1 MSAIKESQKVH
12 KEAQKA
18 LVDFYHN
25 LPNKHKWKL
34 SGPNPTK
41 AMVEQM
47 EQYLKQYN
55 VPKISN
61 REDTREKGGR
71 RGFVGGDGLNAYIGD
86 RDVFFYSGHYLGY
99 HLADGGGGYVH
110 MRDMLHADPDYLGV
124 KKWSIHPRLL
134 YSWSH
139 SFDTWDITDLVLKKK
154 SHPLLNWL
162 NENPFEVKQ

>member
-1 MSAIKESQKVH
+1 MNEAAY
-12 KEAQKA
+12 EAQKA
-18 LVDFYHN
+18 LIDFYNN
-25 LPNKHKWKL
+25 LPNEYKWDEVK
-34 SGPNPTK
+34 SDIKSHNIAARTVK
-41 AMVEQM
+41 M
-47 EQYLKQYN
+47 EQYLKQYA
-55 VPKISN
+55 VPNISN
-61 REDTREKGGR
+61 WRKSKD
-71 RGFVGGDGLNAYIGD
+71 DIGD
-86 RDVFFYSGHYLGY
+86 RDVFFYSGDYLGY

-162 NENPFEVKQ
+162 NENPFEIK